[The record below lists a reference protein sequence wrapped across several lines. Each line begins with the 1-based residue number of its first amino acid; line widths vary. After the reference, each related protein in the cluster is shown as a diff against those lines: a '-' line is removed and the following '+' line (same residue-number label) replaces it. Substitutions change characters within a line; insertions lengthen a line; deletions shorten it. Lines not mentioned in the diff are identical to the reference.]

1 MPQNQFPEI
10 NIDQLYKLLEEQKD
24 EICKQHK
31 DEICDRCRN
40 EWFPDNTPGPCH
52 KNHCQD
58 AREIFFNRFLCD

>member
-40 EWFPDNTPGPCH
+40 EWFPDNTPGPCP
-52 KNHCQD
+52 KKPLPRC
-58 AREIFFNRFLCD
+58 ARNILQPIPL